1 MIDHGIGLTRAT
13 SYEVKPFEQRS
24 FAVDCRA
31 LEETECKYFWTAG
44 HEEGL
49 TKKEGKGVTILVIVM
64 SDPANVP
71 RVGGGRPR
79 RPSLATVRTGSDP
92 RNVLI
97 ERID

>member
-71 RVGGGRPR
+71 PALRW
-79 RPSLATVRTGSDP
+79 SIENATIREL
-92 RNVLI
+92 R
-97 ERID
+97 